1 MLLQSLLGLSKL
13 PWPKMPCWCVVTGSR
28 SASRSFD
35 LPYSVDSIS
44 REQISDGRQVVVCG
58 RRSPVQLL

>member
-1 MLLQSLLGLSKL
+1 M
-13 PWPKMPCWCVVTGSR
+13 TGSR

-44 REQISDGRQVVVCG
+44 REQISDGG
-58 RRSPVQLL
+58 RSWYAGAGAQYSF